1 VNKAIGEI
9 YPPGSTFKMVTGLSA
24 LNEGV
29 ANRGTIVNVTSN
41 VLNVGGWNFYDWRAH
56 GTLDF
61 VNGFAHSSDIY
72 FYTLGGGNPNTGQRG
87 VGPEAIAKYGR
98 ELGFG
103 APTGIDVPGEA
114 SGIMPDPDWK
124 MQQFEEAWT
133 IGNTYHES
141 IGQGFVAV
149 TPLQL
154 LNAYSIVANGGTFYR
169 PHLLKEV
176 IDPKGNVVYTQPPDV
191 IRKVSITSDNLR
203 LLRESARRVVTIG
216 HAYMPNA
223 KLPIAG
229 KTGTA
234 EFGSSAGKDSAG
246 RNKLGF
252 HNWFVS
258 FVPKEDNT
266 DPTAQIAMVVFT
278 FDSSRSL
285 CDFCQNPAIPVTQ
298 RVLET
303 YLLGKP

>member
-1 VNKAIGEI
+1 
-9 YPPGSTFKMVTGLSA
+9 MVTGLSA

-29 ANRGTIVNVTSN
+29 ANRGTTVNVTSN
-41 VLNVGGWNFYDWRAH
+41 VLNVGGWNFYDWRVH

-87 VGPEAIAKYGR
+87 VGPEAIYKYGSD
-98 ELGFG
+98 LGFG
-103 APTGIDVPGEA
+103 SKTGIDLPGEDA
-114 SGIMPDPDWK
+114 GIMPSPEWK
-124 MQQFEEAWT
+124 LRTQKEPWT

-141 IGQGFVAV
+141 IGQGYVAV

-154 LNAYSIVANGGTFYR
+154 LNSYAIVANGGTFYQ
-169 PHLLKEV
+169 PHLLKQV
-176 IDPKGNVVYTQPPDV
+176 VDSQGKVVLTPKPSVT
-191 IRKVSITSDNLR
+191 RKVGITPENLT

-234 EFGSSAGKDSAG
+234 EFGSSTGKDSAG

-258 FVPKEDNT
+258 FLPKADNT
-266 DPTAQIAMVVFT
+266 DPTAEIAMVIFT

-285 CDFCQNPAIPVTQ
+285 CETCYNPAVGMTQ
-298 RVLET
+298 RILEG
-303 YLLGKP
+303 YVLGKP